1 MKVIVLFVF
10 VLGALSAAG
19 EDFFA
24 KLGGKVTLNC
34 GVSSYTRSLQWYHGT
49 DLLHSVDQFTRR
61 GASDLAQR
69 SVVRQMNLEISSVK
83 ETDAKKKFACSADG
97 KRHEHSLSLFSVLVT
112 VHPSAVLKLND
123 EATLRCEVKG
133 QHQGCEVKWQS
144 PNTKSPTNPSTVQ
157 LKSVTSSHSG
167 AWECIVT
174 CGSDTF
180 SQSLTITV
188 QEPPTTTTTTTKSPS
203 KPNGK
208 SEKTC
213 VTCSNND
220 ASPGL
225 LGLAWWVWVAIGVGC
240 LVAILLMV
248 CVIVLCV
255 RVRRRKKRFL
265 KMKGQQRP
273 RHKKYCQCDH
283 PTAAAKPKQG
293 RRREKPSALPLHPA

>member
-1 MKVIVLFVF
+1 MFVF

-19 EDFFA
+19 DKFFA
-24 KLGGKVTLNC
+24 QVGGKVTLNC
-34 GVSSYTRSLQWYHGT
+34 GDSGYRNSLKWFHGT
-49 DLLHSVDQFTRR
+49 DLLHSVSQR
-61 GASDLAQR
+61 GFPLKGAAELVQR
-69 SVVRQMNLEISSVK
+69 SVVRQTNLEISNVR
-83 ETDAKKKFACSADG
+83 ETDAGQFTCSADG
-97 KRHEHSLSLFSVLVT
+97 TPHEHSLVVVSVLVS
-112 VHPSAVLKLND
+112 VNPSAVLKLND
-123 EATLRCEVKG
+123 EATLHCEVKG
-133 QHQGCEVKWQS
+133 QPQGCEVKWQS

-157 LKSVTSSHSG
+157 LKPVTSSHNG

-174 CGSDTF
+174 CGSNKF

-188 QEPPTTTTTTTKSPS
+188 KEPPTTTKSPP
-203 KPNGK
+203 KPDGK

-213 VTCSNND
+213 DTCGNDD

-225 LGLAWWVWVAIGVGC
+225 LGLAWWVWVAIGVSC

-255 RVRRRKKRFL
+255 RVKRRKKRFL

>member
-24 KLGGKVTLNC
+24 KVAGKVTLKC
-34 GVSSYTRSLQWYHGT
+34 GVSSYTRSLQWHHGK
-49 DLLHSVDQFTRR
+49 DLLHSVDQR
-61 GASDLAQR
+61 GFPRKGGVDLVRR
-69 SVVRQMNLEISSVK
+69 SVVRQTNLEISSVT
-83 ETDAKKKFACSADG
+83 ETDAGEFTCSTDG
-97 KRHEHSLSLFSVLVT
+97 TRHEHSLAVFSVLVS

-123 EATLRCEVKG
+123 EATLQCEVKG
-133 QHQGCEVKWQS
+133 QHKGCEVKWKT
-144 PNTKSPTNPSTVQ
+144 PNTKSPTDSSTVQ
-157 LKSVTSSHSG
+157 LKPVTNSHNG
-167 AWECIVT
+167 AWECIIT
-174 CGSDTF
+174 CGSNTF
-180 SQSLTITV
+180 SQSLAITV
-188 QEPPTTTTTTTKSPS
+188 QEPPTTTTKSPS
-203 KPNGK
+203 KPDSNSK
-208 SEKTC
+208 KTC
-213 VTCSNND
+213 DTCGND
-220 ASPGL
+220 VASAGL

-255 RVRRRKKRFL
+255 RVKRRKKRFL

>member
-19 EDFFA
+19 EVFFA
-24 KLGGKVTLNC
+24 NVGDKVTLNC
-34 GVSSYTRSLQWYHGT
+34 GVNSYRNSLKWYNRY
-49 DLLHSVDQFTRR
+49 DFLHSVDQR
-61 GASDLAQR
+61 GFPRKGNVELAQR
-69 SVVRQMNLEISSVK
+69 SVVRQTNLEISSVR
-83 ETDAKKKFACSADG
+83 ETDAGEFECSADWTP
-97 KRHEHSLSLFSVLVT
+97 RYHSLVVFSVSVS
-112 VHPSAVLKLND
+112 VKPSAVLKPND
-123 EATLRCEVKG
+123 EAMLQCEVKG
-133 QHQGCEVKWQS
+133 QPQGCEVKWQS
-144 PNTKSPTNPSTVQ
+144 PNADSPTDSSTVQ
-157 LKSVTSSHSG
+157 LKPVTSSHNG

-174 CGSDTF
+174 CGSNKL
-180 SQSLTITV
+180 SERLTITV
-188 QEPPTTTTTTTKSPS
+188 QEPPTTTKSPP
-203 KPNGK
+203 KLNGK
-208 SEKTC
+208 SEKPCGTNC
-213 VTCSNND
+213 GNDD
-220 ASPGL
+220 ASPRL

-255 RVRRRKKRFL
+255 RVKRRKKRFL

>member
-19 EDFFA
+19 EEFFA
-24 KLGGKVTLNC
+24 KVGGKVTLNC
-34 GVSSYTRSLQWYHGT
+34 GVSSYRRSVQWSHGN
-49 DLLHSVDQFTRR
+49 DFLHSVDQR
-61 GASDLAQR
+61 GYPRKGTVELVQR
-69 SVVRQMNLEISSVK
+69 SLVRQTNLEVSSVK
-83 ETDAKKKFACSADG
+83 ETDAGWFTCLADG
-97 KRHEHSLSLFSVLVT
+97 TRHEHSLSVVSVLVS
-112 VHPSAVLKLND
+112 VQPSDLKRND
-123 EATLRCEVKG
+123 EATLRCELEG
-133 QHQGCEVKWQS
+133 QHKGCEVKWKS
-144 PNTKSPTNPSTVQ
+144 PNTDSPTNPSTVQ
-157 LKSVTSSHSG
+157 LKPVTNSHNG

-174 CGSDTF
+174 CGSYKF

-188 QEPPTTTTTTTKSPS
+188 QEPTTTTTTTKSPS

-208 SEKTC
+208 SG
-213 VTCSNND
+213 NND
-220 ASPGL
+220 ASPRL